1 MKAGPR
7 LTVGKSARA
16 AGRHVSK
23 EGYALKSVRVW
34 FSKTGPARYISHL
47 DLTRCMGRALKLSRL
62 PVWYTEGFNP
72 HIYMTFAMPLSLG
85 VSGLRECMDIR
96 LTEDTDL
103 AQAAQILDAQLPEDI
118 SVLEIF
124 EPELG
129 FDAVAY
135 AEYEIS
141 LDSEEPEALADIL
154 EELMAQDTV
163 IVMKHGKKGDK
174 EFDIK
179 PHFTLLD
186 KQAGHGLLKIKLRA
200 SCSQAGS
207 VNPSLLLEALKSYK
221 NLEPYAEIT
230 RSRLLTKDFFDM
242 K

>member
-1 MKAGPR
+1 MKN
-7 LTVGKSARA
+7 L
-16 AGRHVSK
+16 
-23 EGYALKSVRVW
+23 RVW
-34 FSKTGPARYISHL
+34 FSKTGAAKYISHL
-47 DLTRCMGRALKLSRL
+47 DLTRCMARGLKLSRL

-96 LTEDTDL
+96 LTEDVDL
-103 AQAAQILDAQLPEDI
+103 AQGARSLGEQLPKDI
-118 SVLEIF
+118 SVLEIS

-135 AEYEIS
+135 AEYELR
-141 LDSEEPEALADIL
+141 LDSDEPEALAAALDEVMCRDSI
-154 EELMAQDTV
+154 T
-163 IVMKHGKKGDK
+163 VMKHGKKGDK

-179 PHFTLLD
+179 PHFTVLD
-186 KQAGHGLLKIKLRA
+186 RQIQPGLLKIRLRA

-207 VNPSLLLEALKSYK
+207 VNPSLLLDALKRYN

-230 RSRLLTKDFFDM
+230 RLRLLTKDFSDM
-242 K
+242 R